1 MRRTLIAL
9 AATLLVSVT
18 ACGDDD
24 AAPATTVVSA
34 TAAPATTAAAAT
46 TAAPAPDAD
55 ASDGAAGDAAGDQDC
70 AAGTYGIIDA
80 EFWANAALAGG
91 EGGAGTSIG
100 GDLRLELGAD
110 GSAAMVLDNWT
121 FRLSFPGQSETMRGV
136 NTGDVTGSWTRSDDG
151 LQFTVS
157 SDNVTASFMLESAAG
172 AMAVP
177 GGESLMPSTGTYPLI
192 VDCATGRAELRAVT
206 FVWPFQRR

>member
-24 AAPATTVVSA
+24 AAPAP
-34 TAAPATTAAAAT
+34 AP
-46 TAAPAPDAD
+46 APAPDANDPD
-55 ASDGAAGDAAGDQDC
+55 AADDAGDQDC
-70 AAGTYGIIDA
+70 AAGTYGIIDR
-80 EFWANAALAGG
+80 EFWANAVLAGG

-110 GSAAMVLDNWT
+110 GSAAMVLDDWT
-121 FRLSFPGQSETMRGV
+121 FRLSFPGQSETVRGV
-136 NTGDVTGSWTRSDDG
+136 NTGDVTGSWSRSDDG
-151 LQFTVS
+151 LQFTASRDAVS
-157 SDNVTASFMLESAAG
+157 ASFTLESAAG
-172 AMAVP
+172 SMAVP